1 MCKRIDDDFSQRFH
15 RDLRNLFLSI
25 FESLILPHLHIQF
38 GCQLHLRKA
47 CLFSSGS
54 EHLHL
59 TCFRSLQGNHLLVS
73 AALRHRSR
81 TLSSVLRRSYQTVQS
96 FSQKR
101 KKAVSSEGTTVY
113 QSDLL
118 RTALFR
124 TYEALEFRTYEI
136 ARSYPIQNEGR
147 IL

>member
-1 MCKRIDDDFSQRFH
+1 MAGKKYAFFDINLSFLKKKASELRPWKDEESVIVDFLDIDGRERF
-15 RDLRNLFLSI
+15 LPI

-59 TCFRSLQGNHLLVS
+59 PCFRSLQGNHLLVS

-101 KKAVSSEGTTVY
+101 KKAVSRKGTTVNL
-113 QSDLL
+113 SMH
-118 RTALFR
+118 RPR
-124 TYEALEFRTYEI
+124 
-136 ARSYPIQNEGR
+136 
-147 IL
+147 